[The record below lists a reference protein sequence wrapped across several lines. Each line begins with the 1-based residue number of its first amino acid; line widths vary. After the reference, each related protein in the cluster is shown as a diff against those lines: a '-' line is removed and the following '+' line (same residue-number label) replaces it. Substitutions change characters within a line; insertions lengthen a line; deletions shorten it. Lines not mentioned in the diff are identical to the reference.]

1 MLRRTVA
8 LFVVF
13 LSITGYLTGQNAVIE
28 GLVSDS
34 ATKEPLPGVN
44 VISDKTTGVSTDDKG
59 KYRLELTPGTHE
71 LVFSFIGYQSFQK
84 TITVSKN
91 QEVKL
96 NVLLKSKAIDLDVA
110 VITAGKFA
118 QRLSDITVSMSVM
131 KPAFIEN
138 INTIKLDHTLNYLPG
153 LDILDGQASI
163 RGGGGYSYGAGSRV
177 AVLIDGLP
185 ILTASEGEVKWNYLP
200 VENIAQVE
208 VLKGASSALYGSSAL
223 NGIIN
228 IRTAYPGL
236 EPETK
241 ITVYSGFTM
250 KPKRQEMAW
259 WWENLPVTAGASFLY
274 MQQFGSVDIVAGG
287 NGYINQGYRTD
298 NFDEQARVNL
308 KFRHRPKKV
317 KGLSYGANTNMQWQ
331 HRSDFFIWMDADS
344 GAFIQNPASVS
355 ANSGIRFNI
364 DPWVTYFHGDNNR
377 HSLKTRYYRVTNG
390 FKDSPDKDNAS
401 DLYYGEYQYQKKF
414 RNQLMLTAGVAE
426 QYGTANAELYG
437 DHFSNT
443 FSLYGQLDYTFF
455 GKLSATLGLRW
466 EQYSLDNA
474 QKESSPVIR
483 AGVNYQVARSTFLR
497 ASFGQG
503 YRYPSIAEKFTA
515 TSLGNLNIF
524 PNPDLASEKGWSAE
538 AGARQGFRISDW
550 YGFFDM
556 ALFWMEYQ
564 NMIEFT
570 FGVYKPDSVDIPTLD
585 DIGFKSL
592 NVGKVRITGIEIDLT
607 GNGHIGNVPL
617 KLFMGYTYMNPQD
630 LSADTVAILKY
641 RYKHSFK
648 GDVEFNFKRFS
659 TGISFIYQSFMER
672 IDKAF
677 EEKILG
683 VEIFPGLK
691 EYREKNNTGAV
702 VFDLRASY
710 QFTPA
715 TRVSLIGKNIF
726 NKEYMGRPGDIQ
738 PPRSITLQVLVD
750 F

>member
-1 MLRRTVA
+1 MLRQAVV
-8 LFVVF
+8 LFIVF
-13 LSITGYLTGQNAVIE
+13 LSLSGHLTGQNAVIE

-44 VISDKTTGVSTDDKG
+44 VILDKTTGVSTDDQG
-59 KYRLELTPGTHE
+59 KYRIELVPGTHE

-84 TITVSKN
+84 TVTVTKN
-91 QEVKL
+91 QEVSL
-96 NVLLKSKAIDLDVA
+96 NVLLKSKAVDLDVA
-110 VITAGKFA
+110 VITAGKFE

-138 INTIKLDHTLNYLPG
+138 INTIKLDRTLNYLPG

-177 AVLIDGLP
+177 SVLIDGLP

-250 KPKRQEMAW
+250 KPKRREMAW
-259 WWENLPVTAGASFLY
+259 WWDNLPVTAGASFLY

-298 NFDEQARVNL
+298 NFDEQARINL
-308 KFRHRPKKV
+308 KFRHRPKNV

-364 DPWVTYFHGDNNR
+364 DPWVTYFHGNNNR
-377 HSLKTRYYRVTNG
+377 HSLKTRFYRVTNG

-401 DLYYGEYQYQKKF
+401 DLFYGEYQYQKKF
-414 RNQLMLTAGVAE
+414 RNRLMLTAGVAE

-437 DHFSNT
+437 NHFSNT

-455 GKLSATLGLRW
+455 GKLSTTLGLRW

-483 AGVNYQVARSTFLR
+483 AGVNYQVARSTFIR

-503 YRYPSIAEKFTA
+503 YRYPSIAEKYTA

-538 AGARQGFRISDW
+538 VGARQGFRISDW

-556 ALFWMEYQ
+556 ALFRMEYE

-570 FGVYKPDSVDIPTLD
+570 FGVYKPDSVDVPTLD
-585 DIGFKSL
+585 DVGFKSL
-592 NVGKVRITGIEIDLT
+592 NVGKARITGIEIDLT
-607 GNGHIGNVPL
+607 GNGRIGNVPL

-630 LSADTVAILKY
+630 LSADTVSILKY

-683 VEIFPGLK
+683 IEIFPGLK

-710 QFTPA
+710 LFTPA
-715 TRVSLIGKNIF
+715 TRVSLIAKNIF